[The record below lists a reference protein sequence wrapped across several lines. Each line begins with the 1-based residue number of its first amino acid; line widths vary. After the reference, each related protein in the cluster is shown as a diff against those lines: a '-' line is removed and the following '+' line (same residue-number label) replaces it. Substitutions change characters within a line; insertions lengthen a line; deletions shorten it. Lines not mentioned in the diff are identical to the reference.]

1 MKLLRIALLSI
12 FVNLSGYANAQTVNN
27 ATVNIQGANQSVSIT
42 QSGASHTA
50 TLNLSGDNISAI
62 VSQYGSTPQSFSL
75 SVNCGSNCPN
85 SPYIVNQ
92 Y

>member
-1 MKLLRIALLSI
+1 MRTLAALLLLTVS
-12 FVNLSGYANAQTVNN
+12 ANGQTLNN
-27 ATVNIQGANQSVSIT
+27 ATVNLQGAHQSVSIT
-42 QSGASHTA
+42 QSGASHSA

>member
-1 MKLLRIALLSI
+1 MTTSAYS
-12 FVNLSGYANAQTVNN
+12 QTVNN

-42 QSGASHTA
+42 QLGTGHSA
-50 TLNLSGDNISAI
+50 TVTLSGDGVSALIS
-62 VSQYGSTPQSFSL
+62 QTGNFQSFSL
-75 SVNCGSNCPN
+75 NVSCGSNCPS

>member
-1 MKLLRIALLSI
+1 MKILFAILLMTTSAFS
-12 FVNLSGYANAQTVNN
+12 QTVNN

-42 QSGASHTA
+42 QSGAGHSA
-50 TLNLSGDNISAI
+50 TLNFTGDSITAIIS
-62 VSQYGSTPQSFSL
+62 QFGNTPQSFSL
-75 SVNCGSNCPN
+75 SVTCGFSCPS

>member
-1 MKLLRIALLSI
+1 MKYLITLLLLTTT
-12 FVNLSGYANAQTVNN
+12 ANSQTINN
-27 ATVNIQGANQSVSIT
+27 ATINLQGTNQGVSIT
-42 QSGASHTA
+42 QSGASHSA
-50 TLNLSGDNISAI
+50 TLNLSGDNITAI

-85 SPYIVNQ
+85 SPYIINQ

>member
-1 MKLLRIALLSI
+1 MKSLFALLLMTTSA
-12 FVNLSGYANAQTVNN
+12 FSQTVNN

-42 QSGASHTA
+42 QSGASHSA

-62 VSQYGSTPQSFSL
+62 VSQSGITPQSFSL
-75 SVNCGSNCPN
+75 SVNCGSSCPN